1 MLSWNLIQISE
12 SSLFLSLYLGFRTFL
27 NFPAESSVQLAVDL
41 NSDFICFRSIKLVQ
55 CFIQTTIY
63 RLKAGNA
70 GSLQKVVINRHF
82 AVFAPLRAVI
92 NERTS

>member
-1 MLSWNLIQISE
+1 VLLWNLIQISE
-12 SSLFLSLYLGFRTFL
+12 LNLILFLCLGFRTYL
-27 NFPAESSVQLAVDL
+27 NFPAESSVQLAIEL
-41 NSDFICFRSIKLVQ
+41 NSNFLLPLTQLVQ
-55 CFIQTTIY
+55 DLIQTTIY

-70 GSLQKVVINRHF
+70 GSLQKVVINQHL